1 MIGEKVKSLYGNLK
15 QNEDEGSKAGE
26 FNACKGLLDIWFFC
40 LFNNLD

>member
-26 FNACKGLLDIWFFC
+26 FNACKGYIYIYLV
-40 LFNNLD
+40 